1 MGFVAKPLAR
11 GLAAIKPDNAH
22 GQAHRA
28 RAGWSIGQERETDMT
43 GRQLIGRSL
52 VLAAS
57 SIALTA
63 ASAEPAYDLVIRGG
77 TIYDGSGKAPV
88 AGDVAIKDDR
98 IVAVGKVE
106 GKGKTEVS
114 AIGMAV
120 APGFI
125 NMLSWAT
132 ESLIADPRS
141 QSDIRQGVTLEVMGE
156 GWSMGPMNAAMKA
169 QETERQGDIK
179 YAITWT
185 SLGDYLSY
193 LEKRGIATNV
203 ASFVGAA
210 TVRIHELGEGD
221 VDPTPDQLT
230 RMRALVRQAMDE
242 GALGVGSSIIYA
254 PGSYAETDEL
264 VALTSEAAKCGG
276 MYISH
281 MRSEGDRLEEAVDEL
296 IEISRRSGAP
306 AEIYHLKMAG
316 RDNWGKYDSVV
327 KKVEA
332 ARAAGQRITADMY
345 TYTAGAT
352 GLDAAMPTWVQAGGL
367 EAWIERLKDPAT
379 RARVAAEMQKPGS
392 DWENLYLGAGADKM
406 ILSGFKSE
414 KLKPL
419 TGKTLAEI
427 AAMRGKSPEETA
439 MDLVV
444 EDGSRVGTVYFLM
457 SEANVRK
464 QVQLPWM
471 SFGSDA
477 ASQSAE
483 GVFLKSGSHPRT
495 YGNFARLLGRYVRDE
510 KLISLEQAVYRLT
523 TLPAT
528 NLGLAERGA
537 LKPGYYA
544 DVVIFDPKTIADHA
558 TFEKPHQYATGVRD
572 VFVNGAQVLKGG
584 EPTGATP
591 GRAVRG
597 AGFGKCR

>member
-1 MGFVAKPLAR
+1 MASSRRFAPSLLLLCSSMLVSAPLA
-11 GLAAIKPDNAH
+11 
-22 GQAHRA
+22 
-28 RAGWSIGQERETDMT
+28 
-43 GRQLIGRSL
+43 
-52 VLAAS
+52 
-57 SIALTA
+57 
-63 ASAEPAYDLVIRGG
+63 AEVPAYDLIIRGG
-77 TIYDGSGKAPV
+77 TLYDGSGKPPV
-88 AGDVAIKDDR
+88 VGDVAISDDR

-106 GKGKTEVS
+106 GKAEREV
-114 AIGMAV
+114 AAQGMAV

-132 ESLIADPRS
+132 ESLIADPKS
-141 QSDIRQGVTLEVMGE
+141 QSDLRQGVTLEVMGE
-156 GWSMGPMNAAMKA
+156 GWSMGPMNATMKA
-169 QETERQGDIK
+169 LETERQGDIK
-179 YAITWT
+179 YPIEWT
-185 SLGDYLSY
+185 SLGDYFGW
-193 LEKRGIATNV
+193 LEKRGISTNI

-210 TVRIHELGEGD
+210 TVRVHELGEGD
-221 VDPTPDQLT
+221 VDPNPEQLG
-230 RMRALVRQAMDE
+230 RMRALVRQAMNE
-242 GALGVGSSIIYA
+242 GAMGVGSSIIYA

-281 MRSEGDRLEEAVDEL
+281 MRSEGDRIEEAVDEL

-316 RDNWGKYDSVV
+316 RSNWGKLDTIV
-327 KKVEA
+327 KKIED
-332 ARAAGQRITADMY
+332 ARAAGLRITTDMY

-367 EAWIERLKDPAT
+367 EQWIERLKDPAT
-379 RARVAAEMQKPGS
+379 RARVAAEMKQPGS
-392 DWENLYLGAGADKM
+392 DWENLYYGAGADKM
-406 ILSGFKSE
+406 ILSGFKNDA
-414 KLKPL
+414 LKPL
-419 TGKTLAEI
+419 TGKTLAEV

-457 SEANVRK
+457 SEDNVRE
-464 QVQLPWM
+464 QIQLPWM

-477 ASQSAE
+477 ASQAPE
-483 GVFLKSGSHPRT
+483 GVFLKSGAHPRT

-510 KLISLEQAVYRLT
+510 KLIPLEQAVYRLT

-528 NLGLAERGA
+528 NLGIKDRGA

-544 DVVIFDPKTIADHA
+544 DVVVFDPATIGDRS
-558 TFEKPHQYATGVRD
+558 TFEKPHQYSVGVRD
-572 VFVNGAQVLKGG
+572 VFVNGVAVLRNG
-584 EPTGATP
+584 EHSGATP

-597 AGFGKCR
+597 AGFNRCS

>member
-1 MGFVAKPLAR
+1 MDAKRRLGFLGSALLLTASATA
-11 GLAAIKPDNAH
+11 LAA
-22 GQAHRA
+22 
-28 RAGWSIGQERETDMT
+28 
-43 GRQLIGRSL
+43 
-52 VLAAS
+52 
-57 SIALTA
+57 
-63 ASAEPAYDLVIRGG
+63 EPSHDVVIRGG
-77 TIYDGSGKAPV
+77 TIYDGSGAPGV
-88 AGDVAIKDDR
+88 VGDVAIDKDR
-98 IVAVGKVE
+98 IVAVGKVA
-106 GKGKTEVS
+106 GKGRTEVS
-114 AIGMAV
+114 AAGMAV

-132 ESLIADPRS
+132 ESLIADPKS

-169 QETERQGDIK
+169 HETERQGDIK
-179 YAITWT
+179 YPIEWT

-193 LEKRGIATNV
+193 LEKRGIAPNV

-210 TVRIHELGEGD
+210 TVRVHELGEGD
-221 VDPTPDQLT
+221 VDPDAQQLD

-242 GALGVGSSIIYA
+242 GALGVGSSLIYA

-264 VALTSEAAKCGG
+264 AALMTEAGKCGG

-281 MRSEGDRLEEAVDEL
+281 MRSEGDRVEEAVDEL

-306 AEIYHLKMAG
+306 AEIYHLKLGG
-316 RDNWGKYDSVV
+316 RANWGKLASVV
-327 KKVEA
+327 AKVEA

-367 EAWIERLKDPAT
+367 EAWIERLKDPKI
-379 RARVAAEMQKPGS
+379 RARVAAEMQQPGS

-406 ILSGFKSE
+406 ILSGFKNDA
-414 KLKPL
+414 LKPL
-419 TGKTLAEI
+419 TGKTLAEV

-457 SEANVRK
+457 SEDNVRA
-464 QVQLPWM
+464 QVKLPWM

-477 ASQSAE
+477 ASQAPE
-483 GVFLKSGSHPRT
+483 GVFLKSGAHPRT
-495 YGNFARLLGRYVRDE
+495 YGNVARLLGRYVRDE
-510 KLISLEQAVYRLT
+510 KLITLADAVYRLT

-528 NLGLAERGA
+528 NLGIKERGA

-544 DVVIFDPKTIADHA
+544 DVVVFDPAKVADRA
-558 TFEKPHQYATGVRD
+558 TFAEPHQYSVGVRD
-572 VFVNGAQVLKGG
+572 VFVNGVAVLKDG
-584 EPTGATP
+584 EHSGATP

-597 AGFGKCR
+597 AGWGKCR

>member
-1 MGFVAKPLAR
+1 MASQRRFAPSFVLLC
-11 GLAAIKPDNAH
+11 GSMLL
-22 GQAHRA
+22 
-28 RAGWSIGQERETDMT
+28 S
-43 GRQLIGRSL
+43 
-52 VLAAS
+52 
-57 SIALTA
+57 
-63 ASAEPAYDLVIRGG
+63 ASAAAQAPAYDLIIRGG
-77 TIYDGSGKAPV
+77 TIYDGSGKPPV
-88 AGDVAIKDDR
+88 VGDVAIKDDR
-98 IVAVGKVE
+98 IVAVGKVV
-106 GKGKTEVS
+106 GTAKTEVS
-114 AIGMAV
+114 AKGMAV

-132 ESLIADPRS
+132 ESLIADPKS

-156 GWSMGPMNAAMKA
+156 GWSMGPMNATMKA
-169 QETERQGDIK
+169 LETERQGDIK
-179 YAITWT
+179 YPIEWT
-185 SLGDYLSY
+185 TLGDYLGW
-193 LEKRGIATNV
+193 LEKRGVSTNV

-210 TVRIHELGEGD
+210 TVRVHELGEGD
-221 VDPTPDQLT
+221 VDPTPEQLA
-230 RMRALVRQAMDE
+230 RMRALVKQAMND
-242 GALGVGSSIIYA
+242 GAMGVGSSIIYA

-281 MRSEGDRLEEAVDEL
+281 MRSEGDRIEEAVDEL
-296 IEISRRSGAP
+296 IDISRRSGAP

-316 RDNWGKYDSVV
+316 RSNWGKLDTIV
-327 KKVEA
+327 KKIED
-332 ARAAGQRITADMY
+332 ARAAGLKITTDMY

-367 EAWIERLKDPAT
+367 EEWIKRLKDPAI
-379 RARVAAEMQKPGS
+379 RARVAAEMKQPGT
-392 DWENLYLGAGADKM
+392 DWENLYFGAGADKM
-406 ILSGFKSE
+406 ILSGFKNDA
-414 KLKPL
+414 LKPL
-419 TGKTLAEI
+419 TGKTLAEV
-427 AAMRGKSPEETA
+427 AAMRGKPAEEVA

-457 SEANVRK
+457 SEDNVRR

-477 ASQSAE
+477 ASQATE
-483 GVFLKSGSHPRT
+483 GVFLKSGAHPRT

-528 NLGLAERGA
+528 NLGIKDRGA

-544 DVVIFDPKTIADHA
+544 DVLVFDPATIGDRS
-558 TFEKPHQYATGVRD
+558 TFEKPHQYSVGMRD
-572 VFVNGAQVLKGG
+572 VFVNGVGVLRNG
-584 EPTGATP
+584 EHSGAMP

-597 AGFGKCR
+597 AGFNRCS

>member
-1 MGFVAKPLAR
+1 MATPRSFAPSLLLCSAVL
-11 GLAAIKPDNAH
+11 LAAP
-22 GQAHRA
+22 
-28 RAGWSIGQERETDMT
+28 
-43 GRQLIGRSL
+43 
-52 VLAAS
+52 VAAE
-57 SIALTA
+57 A
-63 ASAEPAYDLVIRGG
+63 PAYDLIIRGG
-77 TIYDGSGKAPV
+77 TIYDGSGKPPV
-88 AGDVAIKDDR
+88 VGDVAIKGDR
-98 IVAVGKVE
+98 IIAVGKVE
-106 GKGKTEVS
+106 GEAREELAAK
-114 AIGMAV
+114 GMAV

-132 ESLIADPRS
+132 ESLIADPKS

-169 QETERQGDIK
+169 QEMARQGDIQ
-179 YAITWT
+179 YPIEWT
-185 SLGDYLSY
+185 SLGDYFGW
-193 LEKRGIATNV
+193 LEKRGISTNI

-210 TVRIHELGEGD
+210 TVRVHELGEGD
-221 VDPTPDQLT
+221 VDPTPEQLGQ
-230 RMRALVRQAMDE
+230 MRALVRQAMNE
-242 GALGVGSSIIYA
+242 GAMGVGSSLIYA

-281 MRSEGDRLEEAVDEL
+281 MRSEGDRIEEAVDEL

-316 RDNWGKYDSVV
+316 RSNWGKLDTIV
-327 KKVEA
+327 KKIED
-332 ARAAGQRITADMY
+332 ARAAGLKITTDMY

-367 EAWIERLKDPAT
+367 EAWIERLKDPAI
-379 RARVAAEMQKPGS
+379 RARVAKEMKKPGS
-392 DWENLYLGAGADKM
+392 DWENLYFGAGADKM
-406 ILSGFKSE
+406 ILSAFKSE
-414 KLKPL
+414 ALKPL
-419 TGKTLAEI
+419 TGKTLAEV

-439 MDLVV
+439 MDLVI

-457 SEANVRK
+457 SEDNVRK
-464 QVQLPWM
+464 QIQLPWM

-477 ASQSAE
+477 ASQATE
-483 GVFLKSGSHPRT
+483 GVFLKSGAHPRT

-510 KLISLEQAVYRLT
+510 KLIPLEQAVYRLT

-528 NLGLAERGA
+528 NLGIEHRGA

-544 DVVIFDPKTIADHA
+544 DVVVFDPATVADRS
-558 TFEKPHQYATGVRD
+558 TFEAPHQYSVGVRD
-572 VFVNGAQVLKGG
+572 VFVNGTQVLKDG
-584 EPTGATP
+584 EHSGATP

-597 AGFGKCR
+597 RGWNRCP

>member
-1 MGFVAKPLAR
+1 MVMKRRIGMSLALF
-11 GLAAIKPDNAH
+11 GSLAALSVA
-22 GQAHRA
+22 
-28 RAGWSIGQERETDMT
+28 
-43 GRQLIGRSL
+43 
-52 VLAAS
+52 
-57 SIALTA
+57 TA
-63 ASAEPAYDLVIRGG
+63 AQTPTYDLVIRGG
-77 TIYDGSGKAPV
+77 TLYDGSGAAPV
-88 AGDVAIKDDR
+88 AGDVAIRGDR

-106 GKGKTEVS
+106 GKGRTEVP
-114 AIGMAV
+114 ANGMAV

-156 GWSMGPMNAAMKA
+156 GWSMGPMNAVMKA

-179 YAITWT
+179 YPIEWT
-185 SLGDYLSY
+185 SLGDYLGW

-210 TVRIHELGEGD
+210 TVRVHELGEGD
-221 VDPTPDQLT
+221 VDPTPEQLA
-230 RMRALVRQAMDE
+230 RMQALVRQAMNE
-242 GALGVGSSIIYA
+242 GALGVGSSLIYA

-264 VALTSEAAKCGG
+264 VALTREAAQCGG

-281 MRSEGDRLEEAVDEL
+281 MRSEGDRLEQAVDEL

-316 RDNWGKYDSVV
+316 RDNWGKLAPVV
-327 KKVEA
+327 EKVEA

-367 EAWIERLKDPAT
+367 EAWIERLKDPAI
-379 RARVAAEMQKPGS
+379 RKRVAAEMKGPGS
-392 DWENLYLGAGADKM
+392 DWENLYHGAGADKM
-406 ILSGFKSE
+406 ILSGFKNDA
-414 KLKPL
+414 LKPL
-419 TGKTLAEI
+419 TGKTLAEV

-444 EDGSRVGTVYFLM
+444 EDASRVGTVYFLM
-457 SEANVRK
+457 SEDNVRR

-483 GVFLKSGSHPRT
+483 GVFLKSGAHPRT

-510 KLISLEQAVYRLT
+510 KLIPLEEAVYRLT

-528 NLGLAERGA
+528 NLGIKERGA
-537 LKPGYYA
+537 LKPGYHA
-544 DVVIFDPKTIADHA
+544 DVVIFDPAAIADRS
-558 TFEKPHQYATGVRD
+558 TFEKPHQYSVGVRD
-572 VFVNGAQVLKGG
+572 VFVNGVAVLKDG
-584 EPTGATP
+584 EPSGASP

-597 AGFGKCR
+597 AGWQRCR

>member
-1 MGFVAKPLAR
+1 MASQRRFAPSFVLLC
-11 GLAAIKPDNAH
+11 GSMLL
-22 GQAHRA
+22 
-28 RAGWSIGQERETDMT
+28 S
-43 GRQLIGRSL
+43 
-52 VLAAS
+52 
-57 SIALTA
+57 
-63 ASAEPAYDLVIRGG
+63 ASAAAQAPAYDLIIRGG
-77 TIYDGSGKAPV
+77 TIYDGSGKPPV
-88 AGDVAIKDDR
+88 VGDVAIKDDR
-98 IVAVGKVE
+98 IVAVGKVV
-106 GKGKTEVS
+106 GTAKTEVS
-114 AIGMAV
+114 AKGMAV

-132 ESLIADPRS
+132 ESLIADPKS

-156 GWSMGPMNAAMKA
+156 GWSMGPMNATMKA
-169 QETERQGDIK
+169 LETERQGDIK
-179 YAITWT
+179 YPIEWT
-185 SLGDYLSY
+185 SLGDYLSW
-193 LEKRGIATNV
+193 LEKRGVSTNV

-210 TVRIHELGEGD
+210 TVRVHELGEGD
-221 VDPTPDQLT
+221 VDPTPEQLA
-230 RMRALVRQAMDE
+230 RMRALVKQAMND
-242 GALGVGSSIIYA
+242 GAMGVGSSIIYA

-281 MRSEGDRLEEAVDEL
+281 MRSEGDRIEEAVDEL
-296 IEISRRSGAP
+296 IDISRRSGAP

-316 RDNWGKYDSVV
+316 RSNWGKLDTIV
-327 KKVEA
+327 KKIED
-332 ARAAGQRITADMY
+332 ARAEGLKITTDMY

-367 EAWIERLKDPAT
+367 EEWIKRLKDPAI
-379 RARVAAEMQKPGS
+379 RARVAAEMKQPGT
-392 DWENLYLGAGADKM
+392 DWENLYFGAGADKM
-406 ILSGFKSE
+406 ILSGFKNDA
-414 KLKPL
+414 LKPL
-419 TGKTLAEI
+419 TGKTLAEV
-427 AAMRGKSPEETA
+427 AAMRGKPAEEVA

-457 SEANVRK
+457 SEDNVRR

-477 ASQSAE
+477 ASQATE
-483 GVFLKSGSHPRT
+483 GVFLKSGAHPRT

-528 NLGLAERGA
+528 NLGIKDRGA

-544 DVVIFDPKTIADHA
+544 DVLVFDPATIGDRS
-558 TFEKPHQYATGVRD
+558 TFEKPHQYSVGMRD
-572 VFVNGAQVLKGG
+572 VFVNGVGVLRNG
-584 EPTGATP
+584 EHSGATP

-597 AGFGKCR
+597 AGFNRCS